1 MFMHLARS
9 PHRHMSF
16 GFALCGRLSLLLLLL
31 LMGKMLEIRESGV
44 DSRQR

>member
-9 PHRHMSF
+9 LHRHMSF
-16 GFALCGRLSLLLLLL
+16 GFALCGRLSLLLMP

-44 DSRQR
+44 DNRQR